1 MIANPI
7 LNQFGFTLLYEG
19 HKIVHGGFH
28 NIAIMVIFGVIM
40 AFLLHPLGIKF
51 IEAFVYSVI
60 GFGAHLFEDALV
72 YRVGYRFLWPF
83 SSKVMGL
90 GILTQIQSEEYY
102 IRNFFGIANT
112 GVLIIG
118 LMLLGAA
125 GHWSEHVL
133 KGEPGYDGI
142 CRTAC
147 TQNFLIDIFSIHYQS
162 ILYLASCSGRGP
174 RPPGQCPPSPSRRGD
189 RSGGTDQ
196 GDPAG
201 PSFR

>member
-1 MIANPI
+1 
-7 LNQFGFTLLYEG
+7 
-19 HKIVHGGFH
+19 
-28 NIAIMVIFGVIM
+28 MVIFGVIM

-118 LMLLGAA
+118 LMILGAA
-125 GHWSEHVL
+125 VL
-133 KGEPGYDGI
+133 V
-142 CRTAC
+142 RTRVE
-147 TQNFLIDIFSIHYQS
+147 
-162 ILYLASCSGRGP
+162 GRTWIRWYMP
-174 RPPGQCPPSPSRRGD
+174 NSVY
-189 RSGGTDQ
+189 TK
-196 GDPAG
+196 
-201 PSFR
+201 FFN